1 MQAFSELGTVK
12 DVRQIKDRFTG
23 MMRDIAFVEFG
34 SEEEANLVVR
44 VVEENGMK
52 IGGENVSVVKS
63 KDKKERMSEE
73 TGEIP
78 VVNNEV
84 FVEKS
89 EVTVKSSVKKGKKK
103 AVSSFTIPTAPIQ
116 PAESATSLDFSK
128 LSETPIC
135 FSLKKSHF
143 NPTSR
148 FK

>member
-1 MQAFSELGTVK
+1 MK

-44 VVEENGMK
+44 VVEEGGMK

-73 TGEIP
+73 TKEIP
-78 VVNNEV
+78 EVKNQEV

-89 EVTVKSSVKKGKKK
+89 EVPVKNSVKKVKKK
-103 AVSSFTIPTAPIQ
+103 AVMSFPIPTAPIQ
-116 PAESATSLDFSK
+116 PAESATSLDFSQ

>member
-1 MQAFSELGTVK
+1 
-12 DVRQIKDRFTG
+12 VRQIKDRFTG

-34 SEEEANLVVR
+34 CEEEANLVVKM
-44 VVEENGMK
+44 VEEGGMK
-52 IGGENVSVVKS
+52 IRGENVSVVKS
-63 KDKKERMSEE
+63 KDKKEKMSED
-73 TGEIP
+73 TKEIP
-78 VVNNEV
+78 EVKNEEA

-89 EVTVKSSVKKGKKK
+89 EMTAKNSVKKGKKK
-103 AVSSFTIPTAPIQ
+103 AVMSFPIPTAPVQ
-116 PAESATSLDFSK
+116 LSESATSLDFSQ